1 MLGLAIL
8 LAFNLIGIG
17 LQTSLHIPLP
27 GNVIGLILFTIA
39 LFTKLIKLEWV
50 EQTANWFT
58 GHMMLFF
65 LPFVVGTMAFF
76 PLIGANWLS
85 IGAGVIGSTALVL
98 IVTGFVTSKLQRGAD
113 TGAGTGGKRGRR
125 DELVQT
131 LDGEM
136 RSTTAG
142 RTTPLD
148 GGMS

>member
-8 LAFNLIGIG
+8 VAFNGLGIW
-17 LQTSLHIPLP
+17 LQTSFHLPLP

-39 LFTKLIKLEWV
+39 LFAKLIKLEWV
-50 EQTANWFT
+50 ETTANWFT

-85 IGAGVIGSTALVL
+85 IGVGVMGSSVAVLV
-98 IVTGFVTSKLQRGAD
+98 VTGFITSKMQR
-113 TGAGTGGKRGRR
+113 RR
-125 DELVQT
+125 DNGQK
-131 LDGEM
+131 
-136 RSTTAG
+136 TAE
-142 RTTPLD
+142 